1 MLRKRFLGGQ
11 SSKGFLYPDLAL
23 MGGLAPALQRVL
35 NEVAGDP
42 NRTKCARNA
51 ADAGITEGPHH
62 STVSAAADERN
73 FHINLW
79 YQGVLHG
86 SGWTSDLREIA
97 RAAVAFHRDKFSV
110 SEIAAQFEWFKPS
123 QNVASHQRGA
133 EIFVTKKW
141 EDLERRLASEQF
153 PYQHTLLPLVLEA
166 AKRPELRRLLP
177 FTSLTYLCF
186 SRTTG
191 YPYTHDCP
199 GAWPLN
205 GGLFRV
211 IASDGEKILGE
222 GNTVRAADL
231 LAANLPQNCGA
242 AIHGTAEDL
251 NK

>member
-11 SSKGFLYPDLAL
+11 SKGFLYPDLAL

-42 NRTKCARNA
+42 NRTKCDRNA

-62 STVSAAADERN
+62 STVSAVADERN

-133 EIFVTKKW
+133 EIFVPRDSWRDATSSGNY
-141 EDLERRLASEQF
+141 LHSRLGSCAI
-153 PYQHTLLPLVLEA
+153 
-166 AKRPELRRLLP
+166 LRRSLYSA
-177 FTSLTYLCF
+177 FCSLT
-186 SRTTG
+186 
-191 YPYTHDCP
+191 
-199 GAWPLN
+199 
-205 GGLFRV
+205 
-211 IASDGEKILGE
+211 ASAPEE
-222 GNTVRAADL
+222 
-231 LAANLPQNCGA
+231 
-242 AIHGTAEDL
+242 
-251 NK
+251 